1 MAYLLKH
8 IGNEGK
14 LRVPLSA
21 LVEYKGIT
29 ALVIATPVIKGIS
42 KVVPEIAQD
51 LKILSLKTHIK
62 PEVFED

>member
-1 MAYLLKH
+1 M
-8 IGNEGK
+8 
-14 LRVPLSA
+14 
-21 LVEYKGIT
+21 EYKGIT